1 MSKKR
6 VPITRVNKFF
16 GVEDFNLQQSLG
28 MEYLHGDLNFTL
40 VLYSVDISKTKVD
53 NVYGETG
60 PEEIRFFPPVEFKA
74 LVNITQPVSEVYG
87 GGGIMQY
94 IESGNLTI
102 SVYIKELEQL
112 GVDIKYGDYIGY
124 PETEDVTR
132 YFTVANDGR
141 VTSDNAHTILGY
153 KAFYRTIVC
162 VPTSE
167 DEFNGI

>member
-1 MSKKR
+1 
-6 VPITRVNKFF
+6 
-16 GVEDFNLQQSLG
+16 
-28 MEYLHGDLNFTL
+28 
-40 VLYSVDISKTKVD
+40 
-53 NVYGETG
+53 
-60 PEEIRFFPPVEFKA
+60 
-74 LVNITQPVSEVYG
+74 
-87 GGGIMQY
+87 MQY